1 MLRRC
6 LSLTI
11 AGLLFV
17 GLLIGYAWAGERIAP
32 IYVLSVADII
42 NPVSAEYTTD
52 SLKAAIQQGAQ
63 ALILQLDTPGGLDKS
78 MRLIVKDMLNSP
90 VPVIVYVAPSG
101 SRAASAGTFI
111 TLAAHV
117 AAMAPSTNIGAAHPV
132 AVGSGEIGKEM
143 GEKITNDAA
152 AYIKSIAEQRG
163 RNVKWAEKAVRES
176 VSASETE
183 ALRLKLIDVVA
194 VDLNDLLAQLD
205 GRKVKTAAGE
215 RILHTRGAPIKQI
228 DMSLRQ
234 RLLAHLADPNVAYML
249 LMLGAAGIFFEI
261 STPGVVLPG
270 VIGGISLL
278 LGMYALQLLPV
289 NYAGLALIALA
300 IVLFIAEVKVASHGA
315 LTIGGIIAMLL
326 GSLMLFDTPP
336 SMPGL
341 SLWVVVPTTLFI
353 AGFFVFLVGAV
364 VKTFT
369 QRPYSGREG
378 MLHKVGMALTP
389 IDQKQG
395 KVFVAGERWDAHS
408 DAPVDQGDAVEV
420 VEMVGMTLLVKKKAR

>member
-1 MLRRC
+1 MLRHC
-6 LSLTI
+6 LYLRI

-17 GLLIGYAWAGERIAP
+17 GLLIGHALADETSAP

-42 NPVSAEYTTD
+42 NPVSAEYITG
-52 SLKAAIQQGAQ
+52 SLQAATQQGAQ

-78 MRLIVKDMLNSP
+78 MRLIIKEMLNSP
-90 VPVIVYVAPSG
+90 IPVLVYVAPSG

-111 TLAAHV
+111 TMAAHI
-117 AAMAPSTNIGAAHPV
+117 AAMAPGTNIGAAHPV
-132 AVGSGEIGKEM
+132 AVGGGEVGKEM

-183 ALRLKLIDVVA
+183 ALRLKLIDMIA

-215 RILHTRGAPIKQI
+215 RILHTKGAPVKPI

-278 LGMYALQLLPV
+278 LGLYALQLLPV
-289 NYAGLALIALA
+289 NYAGLALIVLA
-300 IVLFIAEVKVASHGA
+300 IILFIAEIKVASYGA
-315 LTIGGIIAMLL
+315 LTIGGIISMLL

-341 SLWVVVPTTLFI
+341 SLWVVVPSTLFI

-378 MLHKVGMALTP
+378 MRYKVGVALTP

-408 DAPVDQGDAVEV
+408 DEPVDKGDAVEV